1 MSKQQ
6 LLDYLNEELT
16 AYDNAITEQQNKKV
30 NLDQAIDQQKQNI
43 NSLEQQKAQCDVS
56 IATFEEDK
64 VFVNE
69 IIVIV
74 EAS

>member
-6 LLDYLNEELT
+6 LLDYLNEQLLN
-16 AYDNAITEQQNKKV
+16 YDNLISEQETKKV
-30 NLDQAIDQQKQNI
+30 NLNQAIDQQTQNI
-43 NSLEQQKAQCDVS
+43 NSLEQQKVQCDVN

>member
-43 NSLEQQKAQCDVS
+43 DSLEQQKAQCDVS
-56 IATFEEDK
+56 IANFEEDK